1 MKEVVFDLETIAD
14 PECVKDLPP
23 VTPDSRLKDPAK
35 IKEQI
40 AEKQLKQIEDMG
52 KNPTQ
57 NLICCASFNDL
68 GLQKVTSFMLN
79 PETMDEAE
87 LLRKVWEFVYSYE
100 RFISFNGIS
109 FDVEV
114 LKFHSMLRRV
124 PMSVAIGQKK
134 YQTGNHMDLRMLL
147 VNWDVRAH
155 GTQDFFCRRLLGRGK
170 PADIDGSMVQHWW
183 DCGGYDEIKEYC
195 EGDVRDIGDLYRVGK
210 GYYW

>member
-23 VTPDSRLKDPAK
+23 VTPDSRLKDPDK
-35 IKEQI
+35 IKAQI
-40 AEKQLKQIEDMG
+40 QEKQQKQIEDMG
-52 KNPTQ
+52 KIPSQ
-57 NLICCASFNDL
+57 NLICCASFLD
-68 GLQKVTSFMLN
+68 GSSQKVTSFVLN

-87 LLRKVWEFVYSYE
+87 LLKQAWELLWNYE

-124 PMSVAIGQKK
+124 PMPVQLNQKK
-134 YQTGNHMDLRMLL
+134 YQIGNHLDLRMLL
-147 VNWDVRAH
+147 VNWDAHAH
-155 GTQDFFCRRLLGRGK
+155 GRQDFFTRRLLGRGK
-170 PADIDGSMVQHWW
+170 PQDIDGSMVQHWW
-183 DCGGYDEIKEYC
+183 DCGGYQEIREYC
-195 EGDVRDIGDLYRVGK
+195 EGDVKDIWDLYQVGK